1 MTTVAVTHHQMFI
14 DGKAVDAEQMY
25 ELQNPATGEV
35 VATIAKGNVEHMDAA
50 IAAARRSFDAGV
62 WANLPPTERSAIMLR
77 VADRLG
83 AELEELIELETQC
96 NGATVRQATGFHV
109 GLAGPHFTYFAEL
122 AGTYEFVRQV
132 PTANYPTHS
141 TNTIRR
147 DPVGVV
153 GAIVPWNFPLV
164 LGIWKIGPALA
175 AGNSIVVKPDE
186 KTPLSLLRLVQI
198 CHEEGVP
205 AGVVNLVTG
214 DGVENGAR
222 LASHPDVDKVAFT
235 GSTAIGREIMKLASG
250 TVKKVSLEL
259 GGKGAQIV
267 LPDADLDIVADGALF
282 ACMLYSGQIC
292 ESGTRL
298 FVREDM
304 HDELVAKLVARAST
318 LQVGDPADFDTDIG
332 PVVSR
337 RQRDRIKGYLD
348 SGKAAGATAVIGGD
362 IADVPGYSG
371 GHYIQP
377 TIFTGVTNDMQIARE
392 EIFGPVLSVL
402 TYKTVQ
408 EAIDLANDNDY
419 GLTGGVWSTDFE
431 AATEVADK
439 LRAGTIW
446 INNWHMVDPGLPFGG
461 YKQSGVGREL
471 GPDALDEYTEPKH
484 VHLDLTTKIE
494 RHLFDLLLSAPRD

>member
-1 MTTVAVTHHQMFI
+1 
-14 DGKAVDAEQMY
+14 
-25 ELQNPATGEV
+25 
-35 VATIAKGNVEHMDAA
+35 
-50 IAAARRSFDAGV
+50 
-62 WANLPPTERSAIMLR
+62 MLR
-77 VADRLG
+77 IADRLG
-83 AELEELIELETQC
+83 AELEELIDLETQC

-109 GLAGPHFTYFAEL
+109 GLAGPHFTFFAEQ
-122 AGTYEFVRQV
+122 AATYPFVAQV
-132 PTANYPTHS
+132 PTANYPTQS

-147 DPVGVV
+147 EPVGVV

-175 AGNSIVVKPDE
+175 AGCSMVVKPDE

-198 CHEEGVP
+198 AHEEGVP
-205 AGVVNLVTG
+205 AGVLNLVTG

-235 GSTAIGREIMKLASG
+235 GSTAVGREIMKLAAG

-298 FVREDM
+298 FVHEDM
-304 HDELVAKLVARAST
+304 HDELVERLVARAAT
-318 LQVGDPADFDTDIG
+318 LKVGDPADFDTDIG

-337 RQRDRIKGYLD
+337 RQRDRIQGYLEA
-348 SGKAAGATAVIGGD
+348 GKAAGATPVIGGD
-362 IADVPGYSG
+362 IAEPEGLEG

-377 TIFTGVTNDMQIARE
+377 TIFTNVTNDMAIARE

-402 TYKTVQ
+402 KYRTID
-408 EAIDLANDNDY
+408 EAVAMANDNDY
-419 GLTGGVWSTDFE
+419 GLTGGVWSTDYE
-431 AATEVADK
+431 AAVEVADK

-446 INNWHMVDPGLPFGG
+446 INNWHMVAPELPFGG

-471 GPDALDEYTEPKH
+471 GPQALDEYTEAKH
-484 VHLDLTTKIE
+484 VHLDLTTKKE
-494 RHLFDLLLSAPRD
+494 RHIFDLLLSEPAE